1 MPGLGMSTQN
11 LMNIK
16 LERTDMDEKKDLSLL
31 AVLAHP
37 DDETFGMGGTL
48 ARYANEGVDVY
59 LICATRGEVGEMD
72 EEYLRGFN
80 SPAERR
86 EYELRCAAKNL
97 GIKEVIFLNYRDSGM
112 AGSQHNFHP
121 DSLHS
126 ANLDKVAEEVVQI
139 IRRIK
144 PAVVITF
151 DPIGGYRH
159 PDHIKIHEATVLAFK
174 LASNPSY
181 QDDLNQAPFQVKKL
195 YYHSIPKDF
204 LKWTVRLLK
213 LIGKNPRKFG
223 KNKDIDL
230 VLISEVH
237 FPTHAIIHYGKVIN
251 LRNDASA
258 CHSSQGGS
266 KVSGGLMGWLQRI
279 LGSKDRYMRAFPDPL
294 PGEKIERDLFQG
306 I

>member
-1 MPGLGMSTQN
+1 MA
-11 LMNIK
+11 I
-16 LERTDMDEKKDLSLL
+16 
-31 AVLAHP
+31 LAHP

-48 ARYANEGVDVY
+48 AKYANDGVEVY

-72 EEYLRGFN
+72 EEFLKGFN

-112 AGSQHNFHP
+112 AGSEHNQHP
-121 DSLHS
+121 DSLFS
-126 ANLDKVAEEVVQI
+126 ANLEKVAEEVVQI
-139 IRRIK
+139 VRRVQ
-144 PAVVITF
+144 PDVVITF

-159 PDHIKIHEATVLAFK
+159 PDHIKIHEATVEAFK
-174 LASNPSY
+174 LSANPTY
-181 QDDLNQAPFQVKKL
+181 QDQLNQQPYQIKKF

-204 LKWTVRLLK
+204 LKWTVRLLR
-213 LIGKNPRKFG
+213 LIGKDPRKFG

-230 VLISEVH
+230 VSIAEVH
-237 FPTHAIIHYGKVIN
+237 FPTHAIIHYAKVAR
-251 LRNDASA
+251 LRDEASA

-266 KVSGGLMGWLQRI
+266 RVSGGLMGWLQRI
-279 LGSKDRYMRAFPDPL
+279 LGSKDRFMRAYPEPHQ
-294 PGEKIERDLFQG
+294 GEKIEKDLFQG